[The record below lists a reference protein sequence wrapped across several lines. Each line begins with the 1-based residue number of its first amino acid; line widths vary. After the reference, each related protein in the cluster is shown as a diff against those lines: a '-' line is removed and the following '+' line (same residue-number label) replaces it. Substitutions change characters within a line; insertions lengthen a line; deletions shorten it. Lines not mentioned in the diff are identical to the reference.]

1 MMSGILVGVEP
12 LCLCMY
18 AIPVTIE
25 RGIVKLP
32 PNAKIPSESRSAM
45 LVLDPAFHSND
56 DLDSLEFDFAMLQ
69 KNPSLEFLQSEPDIY
84 SMDDVKPENRNP
96 YFVKR

>member
-1 MMSGILVGVEP
+1 MLGILAEVP
-12 LCLCMY
+12 PFQYIMY

-25 RGIVKLP
+25 QGIVKLP

-56 DLDSLEFDFAMLQ
+56 DLDSLEFDLAMLQ

-84 SMDDVKPENRNP
+84 SINDVKPENRNP
-96 YFVKR
+96 YFVKL